1 MSSKIIKITDTTLRD
16 AHQSLFATRFNN
28 DTISELAPLLD
39 NAGYDVLEVWGG
51 ATFDSCIRYL
61 NEDPWDRLKMINRLT
76 PNTKLSMLLRG
87 ANLVGYKHYSNEI
100 IQEFINV
107 SADFGIDVFRVFDAL
122 NDINNL
128 KDVASAVKNTGKHL
142 QLTLCYSVGE
152 SGKLEKSKNEIYTLD
167 YYLSLANKFVEMGA
181 DSLCIKDMAGL
192 LSPYDASILVSEL
205 KKAIDL
211 PIQLHNH
218 YTSGLAS
225 MTQIKAIESGVDGVD
240 TCVSTV
246 SQKTSQPAIEPL
258 AKTFDSLNSNYKI
271 NINMD
276 VVSNIAKKLE
286 NEVTKYT
293 KFNVST
299 KFSPVD
305 ADVLSHQIPGGMI
318 SNLASQL
325 KENNNLTKLP
335 EVLIEIPKVRK
346 DLGMPPLVTPI
357 SQMVGAQSV
366 SNVMSGR
373 YANLSQQILEY
384 LNGGYGTPPGKINT
398 KLFSENIKNKK
409 TKPKIQSLND
419 YAKEI
424 KNLTNY
430 KPDIITYAMFE
441 EVGKKFLENKLLI
454 HDNTEE
460 STLEIKS
467 KTDENKK
474 SVQQNN
480 TIDLTLN
487 FEGKEYNVSAE
498 LGNDNVITN
507 INDISKSKSKYTKDN
522 NGFVANKNSIDKSLS
537 ILSPISGTILK
548 YLVKKGD
555 KISKDQPLISIESMK
570 MENTIKSDKEGIVK
584 QINYKV
590 GDSINSNDPIINLS

>member
-16 AHQSLFATRFNN
+16 AHQSLFATRFKN
-28 DTISELAPLLD
+28 DTISQLAPLLD

-87 ANLVGYKHYSNEI
+87 ANLVGYKHYSTEI
-100 IQEFINV
+100 IQDFITI

-167 YYLSLANKFVEMGA
+167 YYLNLANKFVEMGA

-192 LSPYDASILVSEL
+192 LSPYDASILISEL
-205 KKAIDL
+205 KKTINIPL
-211 PIQLHNH
+211 QLHNH

-225 MTQIKAIESGVDGVD
+225 MTQIKAIEAGIDGVD

-258 AKTFDSLNSNYKI
+258 AKTFDSLDSNYKV
-271 NINMD
+271 NINMEVISD
-276 VVSNIAKKLE
+276 IAAKLE
-286 NEVTKYT
+286 NEVTKYN
-293 KFNVST
+293 KFNVTT

-305 ADVLSHQIPGGMI
+305 ADVLNHQIPGGMI

-325 KENNNLTKLP
+325 KDNNNLDKLP
-335 EVLIEIPKVRK
+335 KVLLEIPKVRK

-366 SNVMSGR
+366 NNVLSGR
-373 YANLSQQILEY
+373 YSNLSQQMLEY
-384 LNGGYGTPPGKINT
+384 LNGGYGTPPGEINT
-398 KLFSENIKNKK
+398 KIFNENIKNKK
-409 TKPKIQSLND
+409 TKPKVQSLDD

-441 EVGKKFLENKLLI
+441 EIGKKFLEDKLLI
-454 HDNTEE
+454 HDKKEE
-460 STLEIKS
+460 SNLEIKS
-467 KTDENKK
+467 DESKESAK
-474 SVQQNN
+474 QNN

-487 FEGKEYNVSAE
+487 FEGKEYSVSAE
-498 LGNDNVITN
+498 LGKNNVITN
-507 INDISKSKSKYTKDN
+507 INDISKSKAKNIKSKN
-522 NGFVANKNSIDKSLS
+522 ESILNPVSIDNSLT

-555 KISKDQPLISIESMK
+555 KISKDQALVNIESMK
-570 MENTIKSDKEGIVK
+570 MENTIKSDKTGIVK
-584 QINYKV
+584 QINYKI
-590 GDSINSNDPIINLS
+590 GDTINSNDPLINLS